1 MTRMFLVAILL
12 GIYLSGANDPA
23 FEKAGSPIGVLVGSH
38 ARLGAPQPR
47 SNRLQDAAARAALA
61 KALEPSERIELTAAA
76 VGCVLVMTDRR
87 LMVVRDGA
95 RYRPKSGIQAW
106 PLDREVALRLGPM
119 RRGQSQLVVDLAGR
133 SGSVFVTQAQ
143 LADVQAL
150 IAEVRRRAY
159 SDD

>member
-1 MTRMFLVAILL
+1 MTRMFVVALLL

-23 FEKAGSPIGVLVGSH
+23 FDRAGSPIGVLAGSH

-47 SNRLQDAAARAALA
+47 SSRPLNAAARAALA
-61 KALEPSERIELTAAA
+61 TALEPSERIELTAAA

-95 RYRPKSGIQAW
+95 SYRPKSGIQSW
-106 PLDREVALRLGPM
+106 PLDRGITLRLSPM
-119 RRGQSQLVVDLAGR
+119 RRGQSQLLVDLAGR
-133 SGSVFVTQAQ
+133 SGSVFVTAEQ
-143 LADVQAL
+143 LADAQAL